1 MTRGKLIGLT
11 LLGSAA
17 MMTTIAI
24 AEPVANGGRKLE
36 TIMTGPN
43 EVPGPGDP
51 DGTGTARIVV
61 NSGQERVCFEL
72 VVHNIAPA
80 TAAHIHRG
88 AVGVAG
94 PVVVGLDAPTDG
106 DSAGCKDVTRALALE
121 ILKYPARFYVNVHN
135 ADFPAGAIRGQLAKQ
150 NH

>member
-17 MMTTIAI
+17 MMTTVAI
-24 AEPVANGGRKLE
+24 AEPVASGGRKLQ
-36 TIMTGPN
+36 TTMTGAN
-43 EVPGPGDP
+43 EVPGPGDA
-51 DGTGTARIVV
+51 DGTGTAKIFV

-72 VVHNIAPA
+72 TVSNIVPA

-94 PVVVGLDAPTDG
+94 PIVVGLDPPSDG
-106 DSAGCKDVTRALALE
+106 DSAGCKDVPRALALE
-121 ILKYPARFYVNVHN
+121 ILKYPPRFYVNVHN
-135 ADFPAGAIRGQLAKQ
+135 ADFPAGAIRGQLAK
-150 NH
+150 